1 MAECILG
8 NSDSA
13 PEGGGGVHCGEADVV
28 EPIRIQW

>member
-13 PEGGGGVHCGEADVV
+13 PEGGGVHCGEADVV